1 MQAIQIRIAELA
13 VMTALPSQLREAI
26 REAAEIALDSSAS
39 QGLNETETR
48 AHLIDP
54 ILDALGYRSLGEIRR
69 EVRLPDSG
77 HVVDY
82 LLTAGSVRVVVEAK
96 ALRSGLGPRDASQLV
111 GYCAMDGVRWALLTD
126 GIHWEVFDVEL
137 PGNWQAR
144 RVAVVDIESGAE
156 EVSGRAHDWLAL
168 FSKERLGAAEED
180 LIERARTERAQSL
193 LDELLTDPTSQAIRA
208 LTRTLLTAGIEVES
222 HEVVALLQGRGAGP
236 EDPPPPPPRVQP
248 PAPPPVQPPPPSEVQ
263 PLQPVR
269 SYYLLP
275 VAAQS
280 GFKAIEFLQ
289 KWLPC
294 GFWGIPKS
302 AAHRQRLQ
310 RGDFCCFYV
319 AARGIV
325 ATATI
330 DGAADLEVSPEEW
343 PGPNEYSDRVFKVP
357 LSGVQWLAE
366 PLKIDAT
373 MRGRLEVF
381 HDRDPNG
388 PWSWFIRTSRRVS
401 KADFEIL
408 IGSEGT

>member
-1 MQAIQIRIAELA
+1 MQASQIHVADKA
-13 VMTALPSQLREAI
+13 AMTDQPSQLRGAI
-26 REAAEIALDSSAS
+26 QEVAEIALDSSAR

-54 ILDALGYRSLGEIRR
+54 ILDALGYRSLREIRR

-144 RVAVVDIESGAE
+144 RVARVDIEAE
-156 EVSGRAHDWLAL
+156 AGEGSGRAHDWLAL
-168 FSKERLGAAEED
+168 FSKERLGVAEED
-180 LIERARTERAQSL
+180 LIKRARTERAQSL
-193 LDELLTDPTSQAIRA
+193 LDELLTDPTSQAIQG
-208 LTRTLLTAGIEVES
+208 LTRTLLTAGIEVKS

-236 EDPPPPPPRVQP
+236 VDPPSPPRVQP
-248 PAPPPVQPPPPSEVQ
+248 PQPPPVQ
-263 PLQPVR
+263 PLQPVHN
-269 SYYLLP
+269 YYLLP

-294 GFWGIPKS
+294 GFWGVPKT

-310 RGDFCCFYV
+310 RGDSCCFYV

-330 DGAADLEVSPEEW
+330 EGPADLEVSPEEW
-343 PGPNEYSDRVFKVP
+343 PGPNDYSDGVFKVP
-357 LSGVQWLAE
+357 LSGVQWLSE
-366 PLKIDAT
+366 PRKVDESV
-373 MRGRLEVF
+373 RGRLEVF
-381 HDRDPNG
+381 RDRDPDG

-401 KADFEIL
+401 KADFEVL